1 MILGSLGLPELLK
14 GRPSMD
20 KISTN
25 LQQNFLGLSGRSAL
39 VVVDMINGFTDP
51 ECPLGSNCPE
61 VVEANIKILDAFRLK
76 QLPIFFTTVVYF
88 NQNQASVFRKKLP
101 ALNVL
106 QPNSHW
112 VAVDSALERRKNE
125 VLIEKQWASAFF
137 QTNLDEHFKQLEIDS
152 LVVTGLTT
160 SGCVR
165 ASVVDGLQSN
175 YQVVVAKEAVGDRN
189 QEAHKANLF
198 DMNAKYADVVS
209 LSTVTDSL

>member
-1 MILGSLGLPELLK
+1 MSKP
-14 GRPSMD
+14 
-20 KISTN
+20 STN
-25 LQQNFLGLSGRSAL
+25 LEKNFLGLSDRPAL

-51 ECPLGSNCPE
+51 ECPLGSYCPD
-61 VVEANIKILDAFRLK
+61 VVQANIELLEAFRSK
-76 QLPIFFTTVVYF
+76 EMPIFFTTVVYF
-88 NQNQASVFRKKLP
+88 NQNQASVFRKKVP

-112 VAVDSALERRKNE
+112 AAVDSALKRRKNE

-137 QTNLDEHFKQLEIDS
+137 QTNLDEQLKQLEIDS

-189 QEAHKANLF
+189 QQVHKANLF

-209 LSTVTDSL
+209 LSTVKDSL

>member
-1 MILGSLGLPELLK
+1 MSKP
-14 GRPSMD
+14 
-20 KISTN
+20 STN
-25 LQQNFLGLSGRSAL
+25 LEKNFLGLSDRPAL

-51 ECPLGSNCPE
+51 ESPLGSYCPD
-61 VVEANIKILDAFRLK
+61 VVQANIELLEAFRSK
-76 QLPIFFTTVVYF
+76 EMPIFFTTVVYF
-88 NQNQASVFRKKLP
+88 NQNQASVFRKKVP

-112 VAVDSALERRKNE
+112 AAVDSALKRRKNE

-137 QTNLDEHFKQLEIDS
+137 QTNLDEQLKQLEIDS

-189 QEAHKANLF
+189 QQAHKANLF

-209 LSTVTDSL
+209 LSTVKDSL